1 MMSTTEDRIES
12 LENQL
17 RIQQSQVRR
26 QRRWNIA
33 LGAVVVVGGLM
44 AATGVRSVPD
54 VIQAKKF
61 EVVNDEGKSVVVLR
75 SIQGHGLI
83 ASNDKNGVLTFV
95 VVNAVGKGGVFEGSM
110 QTLNS
115 KGQKLVELG
124 ATTGGNGF
132 VKTQNGK
139 GQTLVE
145 LSATTDGEG
154 VVTTQNGKGQ
164 TLVKLAATVDGEGAI
179 QTQNGKGQALVKL
192 GVSASGNGSVT
203 TENGKGQ
210 TLVRL
215 GSTPM
220 GGKVLVNNA
229 IGKGVAAVASNPADG
244 SGVVATFD
252 SAGKV
257 TSMTPGP

>member
-1 MMSTTEDRIES
+1 MSTTEDRIEN
-12 LENQL
+12 LEN
-17 RIQQSQVRR
+17 QVRR

-44 AATGVRSVPD
+44 VAIGVRSVPD
-54 VIQAKKF
+54 VIRAKKI
-61 EVVNDEGKSVVVLR
+61 EVVSDRGRVLVSLSNAQDEGGVDQGAIETRDGAGSVMTEIG
-75 SIQGHGLI
+75 SGPW
-83 ASNDKNGVLTFV
+83 
-95 VVNAVGKGGVFEGSM
+95 GGVVRI
-110 QTLNS
+110 LNGGNS
-115 KGQKLVELG
+115 QNRRSQALVELG
-124 ATTGGNGF
+124 VKMLGREGKVTTRNDKGVDLVLLDANAVGNG
-132 VKTQNGK
+132 VVMTQNGK
-139 GQTLVE
+139 AEALVV
-145 LSATTDGEG
+145 LAATTDGDG
-154 VVTTQNGKGQ
+154 TVTTQNGKGQ
-164 TLVKLAATVDGEGAI
+164 ELVILGATAGGNGLVK
-179 QTQNGKGQALVKL
+179 
-192 GVSASGNGSVT
+192 